1 MATNLHVEQSSGS
14 ILPVF
19 NRRMALVLL
28 GLTVLVG
35 GLAGVIR
42 LFAGLGSTTDL
53 ADTYSWGIWIGFDF
67 TLIAFAGAGFT
78 MAALVHV
85 LHQHKYHDAV
95 RPAILAGLAGYV
107 AVLLLLVLDLGR
119 PDRFYNFILFWNV
132 HSPLF
137 EISWCVLLYTTVLVL
152 EVSPFLLERINRP
165 IGQRLLRLSRMIM
178 PVVAVVG
185 VTLSSL
191 HQSTLGT
198 LYLNMPHRLHALW
211 YSPALPVLFFVSS
224 IMAGLSLATLTYAG
238 ASNVLH
244 RPAKPAIINGLAR
257 LAGWVAVL
265 YLALKLGDLLLSGEL
280 ALIWNAG
287 AYSFWWWVEMG
298 VGLILPIILLMTPA
312 LRQRPWTPIVAPLL
326 LLFGVMMNRFN
337 ATMFGQILP
346 PGASYSPHVLEWLST
361 IGIIGAA
368 VMAWLLGVRLLAIF
382 EDKAGAHE

>member
-165 IGQRLLRLSRMIM
+165 ISQRLLRLSRMIM

>member
-1 MATNLHVEQSSGS
+1 MATNLHVEQSSS
-14 ILPVF
+14 SAVPLL
-19 NRRMALVLL
+19 NRRMALALL
-28 GLTVLVG
+28 GLMVLVG
-35 GLAGVIR
+35 GLAGIIR
-42 LFAGLGSTTDL
+42 LFAGLGRTTALVD
-53 ADTYSWGIWIGFDF
+53 AYPWGIWIGFDF

-78 MAALVHV
+78 MAGLAHV

-119 PDRFYNFILFWNV
+119 PDRFYHFIFFWNF

-137 EISWCVLLYTTVLVL
+137 EISWCVLLYTTVLLL

-165 IGQRLLRLSRMIM
+165 LSEKLLRVATMIM

-224 IMAGLSLATLTYAG
+224 IMAGLSLATLAYGG
-238 ASNVLH
+238 ASYVLR
-244 RPAKPAIINGLAR
+244 RPAKRAIIDGLAR
-257 LAGWVAVL
+257 LTGWVALL
-265 YLALKLGDLLLSGEL
+265 YLVLKLGDLLVSGEL
-280 ALIWNAG
+280 ALIWSAG
-287 AYSFWWWVEMG
+287 AYSAWWWLEMSL
-298 VGLILPIILLMTPA
+298 GLILPLALLFIPA
-312 LRQRPWTPIVAPLL
+312 LRRPWTPVIAPLL

-337 ATMFGQILP
+337 ATMFGQLLP
-346 PGASYSPHVLEWLST
+346 ANVNYSPHILEWLST
-361 IGIIGAA
+361 LGIIGAA
-368 VMAWLLGVRLLAIF
+368 VMAWLLGVRFLAIF
-382 EDKAGAHE
+382 EEKKAAQK